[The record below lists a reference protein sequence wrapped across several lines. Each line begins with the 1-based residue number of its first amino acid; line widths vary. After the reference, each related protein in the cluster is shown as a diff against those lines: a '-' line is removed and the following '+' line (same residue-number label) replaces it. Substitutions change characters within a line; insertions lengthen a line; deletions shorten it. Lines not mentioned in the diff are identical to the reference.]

1 MQELVLFII
10 TYIIT
15 FLIYKLIITR
25 KKVNTKKE
33 KKITEVEFLVSRYKL
48 DLKKVNYN
56 KLLNTICLVSA
67 LDISITVTV
76 IAIIR
81 YLILRVVVGIIIM
94 ILSIIISYTIVGKYY
109 VKKGM
114 TKNV

>member
-1 MQELVLFII
+1 MQELILFVI

-15 FLIYKLIITR
+15 FLIYKLILTR
-25 KKVNTKKE
+25 KKVSTKKE
-33 KKITEVEFLVSRYKL
+33 KKIAEVEFLVIRYKL

-56 KLLNTICLVSA
+56 KLLNTICLVSS

-76 IAIIR
+76 IALIR
-81 YLILRVVVGIIIM
+81 YLILRVIAGIVVM
-94 ILSIIISYTIVGKYY
+94 ILSIVISYTIVGKHY